1 MTIRELYE
9 KYHVMPQLVTHM
21 LRVGAVGKIIAENWV
36 SECDVKFTTDLCLI
50 HDMGNIVKFDLS
62 ENENNKLFGPI
73 DNIEKWREIQKSYW
87 DKYGHN
93 AHDATVGILND
104 AGLGRF
110 VDCLVEEEKLYF
122 AEASE
127 SELDTTNV
135 ATIIMLY
142 SDCKVTPG
150 GVVSYRERID
160 DLSKRYGGGRTKTWY
175 DWTYRFEKWMQS
187 KTKIDLQSINETM
200 VEPLFDELL
209 GYDI

>member
-36 SECDVKFTTDLCLI
+36 SECDIKFTTDLCLI

-62 ENENNKLFGPI
+62 ENANNKMFGPI
-73 DNIEKWREIQKSYW
+73 ENIEKWREIQKLYW
-87 DKYGHN
+87 DKYGRD

-110 VDCLVEEEKLYF
+110 VDCITEEEKLYF

-127 SELDTTNV
+127 TVLDETNV

-160 DLSKRYGGGRTKTWY
+160 DLCKRYGGGRTKTWH
-175 DWTYRFEKWMQS
+175 DWTFKFEKWMQS
-187 KTKIDLQSINETM
+187 KTKIDLESIDEAM

-209 GYDI
+209 DYEL

>member
-9 KYHVMPQLVTHM
+9 KYQIMPQLVTHM

-36 SECDVKFTTDLCLI
+36 SECDVKFTTDLCLV

-62 ENENNKLFGPI
+62 ENDNNKMFGPI
-73 DNIEKWREIQKSYW
+73 ENIEKWREVQKSYW
-87 DKYGHN
+87 DKYGHD
-93 AHDATVGILND
+93 AHEATVGILND

-110 VDCLVEEEKLYF
+110 VDCITEEEKLYF

-127 SELDTTNV
+127 PVLDETNV

-142 SDCKVTPG
+142 SDCKVTPC

-160 DLSKRYGGGRTKTWY
+160 DLCKRYGDGRTRTWY

-187 KTKIDLQSINETM
+187 KTKIDLQSIDEAM
-200 VEPLFDELL
+200 VQPLFDELL
-209 GYDI
+209 GYQI

>member
-36 SECDVKFTTDLCLI
+36 SECDIKFTTDLCLI

-73 DNIEKWREIQKSYW
+73 KNIETWREIQKSYW
-87 DKYGHN
+87 DKYGHD

-104 AGLGRF
+104 SGLDRF
-110 VDCLVEEEKLYF
+110 VDCITEEEKLYF

-127 SELDTTNV
+127 SELDATNV

-142 SDCKVTPG
+142 SDCKVTPA

-160 DLSKRYGGGRTKTWY
+160 DLSERYGGGRTKTWY

-187 KTKIDLQSINETM
+187 KTKIDLQSIDEAM

>member
-1 MTIRELYE
+1 MTIKELYE
-9 KYHVMPQLVTHM
+9 KYHIMPQLVTHM

-36 SECDVKFTTDLCLI
+36 GECDIKFTTDLCLI
-50 HDMGNIVKFDLS
+50 HDMGNIVKFDLG
-62 ENENNKLFGPI
+62 ENENSKLFGPI
-73 DNIEKWREIQKSYW
+73 ENIEKWREIQKSYW
-87 DKYGHN
+87 DKYGHD

-110 VDCLVEEEKLYF
+110 VNCLVEEEKLYF

-187 KTKIDLQSINETM
+187 KTKIDLESIDEKM
-200 VEPLFDELL
+200 VQPLFDELL
-209 GYDI
+209 GFQI